1 MCVKKRETEI
11 QNKNSSSISFTTA
24 AAPDDSSAQ
33 EEGDEGGRKSS
44 RQKHKYLKHPSKRFR
59 NIEIAVKVREL
70 AVKVDGKF
78 PQNVFGKR
86 TIFCDGA
93 ANLFHFA

>member
-44 RQKHKYLKHPSKRFR
+44 RQKAQILQTSIETIQKHRDYAKSTLAWTKSAREVSSKRVWEEDYF
-59 NIEIAVKVREL
+59 L
-70 AVKVDGKF
+70 
-78 PQNVFGKR
+78 
-86 TIFCDGA
+86 
-93 ANLFHFA
+93 

>member
-24 AAPDDSSAQ
+24 AALGDSSAQ

-44 RQKHKYLKHPSKRFR
+44 RQKAQILQTS
-59 NIEIAVKVREL
+59 I
-70 AVKVDGKF
+70 
-78 PQNVFGKR
+78 Q
-86 TIFCDGA
+86 TIQRHHDYCKSA
-93 ANLFHFA
+93 RA

>member
-24 AAPDDSSAQ
+24 AAREDPSAQ

-44 RQKHKYLKHPSKRFR
+44 RRKAQILQTSTQTLRKHRDCSKSTRAGR
-59 NIEIAVKVREL
+59 KS
-70 AVKVDGKF
+70 
-78 PQNVFGKR
+78 
-86 TIFCDGA
+86 
-93 ANLFHFA
+93 